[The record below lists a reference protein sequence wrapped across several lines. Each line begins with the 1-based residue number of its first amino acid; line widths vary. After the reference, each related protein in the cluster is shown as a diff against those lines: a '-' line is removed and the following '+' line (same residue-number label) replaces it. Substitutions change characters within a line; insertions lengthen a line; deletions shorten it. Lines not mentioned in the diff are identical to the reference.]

1 MPILLASDRIQ
12 LAMDDTKLRED
23 IAGFEASNKNV
34 VVLYGGDGT
43 LVGEWRKHYARKGG
57 KCLLPVR
64 NYGLCEKHLE
74 FYTKFFTAR
83 EDSEENLSVKQ
94 FLFPLLRGSFKD
106 KGLDNYLDS
115 LSELTIVNAD
125 QTAALRFSIKINSKP
140 IVENAIANGVIFATK
155 LGSTG
160 YFKSVARTIFT
171 QGIGVGF
178 INPTYS
184 VPNIVVSS
192 ADKIQFELIRR
203 AKLVLTADK
212 LKQEVDAEA
221 GWTLEAVDACDN
233 VSILGYDHF
242 MCPECR
248 KNRNS
253 TLVNDNYC
261 VV

>member
-1 MPILLASDRIQ
+1 MTQNPKKDVA
-12 LAMDDTKLRED
+12 K
-23 IAGFEASNKNV
+23 FEATNKNV
-34 VVLYGGDGT
+34 AVLYGGDGT
-43 LVGEWRKHYARKGG
+43 LVGEWRKFRTRKGG

-64 NYGLCEKHLE
+64 NYGLCQKHLE

-94 FLFPLLRGSFKD
+94 FLFPVLRGSFKD
-106 KGLDNYLDS
+106 KGLDNYLDA
-115 LSELTIVNAD
+115 LSELTVVNAD
-125 QTAALRFSIKINSKP
+125 QTEALRFNIKVNNKL
-140 IVENAIANGVIFATK
+140 IVENVIANGVIIATK

-184 VPNIVVSS
+184 VPNIVIGQ
-192 ADKIQFELIRR
+192 ADKVKFELARM

-212 LKQEVDAEA
+212 LKQEIDAEA
-221 GWTLEAVDACDN
+221 GWTLEAVDACNN

>member
-1 MPILLASDRIQ
+1 MNDRIKEALDKFAVQ
-12 LAMDDTKLRED
+12 SKD
-23 IAGFEASNKNV
+23 IAI
-34 VVLYGGDGT
+34 LYGGDGS
-43 LVGEWRKHYARKGG
+43 LVGEWRKFRTRKGA
-57 KCLLPVR
+57 KPILPIR
-64 NYGLCEKHLE
+64 NYGLCRKHQD
-74 FYTKFFTAR
+74 FYMKFFTTKD
-83 EDSEENLSVKQ
+83 EDSEAEDIFVKQ
-94 FLFPLLRGSFKD
+94 FLFPVLRGGFKD
-106 KGLDNYLDS
+106 KGLDNYLDA

-192 ADKIQFELIRR
+192 TDKIQFELVRR